1 MFRHGADWMVISDD
15 RILEIMLAE
24 GTGASS
30 KLAQQ
35 DGIFVGRSNISK
47 RLIKLSDSGLLE
59 KLGNGVYAL
68 TTEGIGYTYGCYD
81 AQTGDWISLSDP
93 RATYKPSQQVDGDWN
108 HVPEYA
114 DMYRSR
120 IDNVE
125 LKARKV
131 EVTSAVT
138 DNHNTSNIPQIDTGD
153 KNISQET
160 AEKLL
165 RFVSQHQSHGEYEQE
180 DTIKLSQLIPDEM
193 PQASMQELVNEI
205 GLEAA
210 FEVFPEYDFTEIDI
224 PRDDR

>member
-1 MFRHGADWMVISDD
+1 
-15 RILEIMLAE
+15 
-24 GTGASS
+24 
-30 KLAQQ
+30 
-35 DGIFVGRSNISK
+35 
-47 RLIKLSDSGLLE
+47 
-59 KLGNGVYAL
+59 
-68 TTEGIGYTYGCYD
+68 
-81 AQTGDWISLSDP
+81 
-93 RATYKPSQQVDGDWN
+93 VDGDWN

-125 LKARKV
+125 LKTRKV

-138 DNHNTSNIPQIDTGD
+138 DNHNTSNILQIDTGD